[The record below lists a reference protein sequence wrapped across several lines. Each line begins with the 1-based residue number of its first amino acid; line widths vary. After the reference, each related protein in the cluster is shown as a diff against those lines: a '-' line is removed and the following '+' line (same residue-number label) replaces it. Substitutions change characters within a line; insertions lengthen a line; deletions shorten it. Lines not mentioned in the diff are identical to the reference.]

1 MKEAFHRVVSFAG
14 SIGMT
19 VNVAKTEVCSISGL
33 FNVDSICAAFGDAK
47 VIPYSKLELLGSSI
61 GPTDSPDQLSRSVE
75 IRLEQ
80 TFGQSLQGLCSHHR
94 LFLLKHCVGI
104 PRLLYMIRS
113 SPCFFTPEALRN
125 INTSFRQFLT
135 ETLNVQLDDKAWHQA
150 SLPVKAGGLG
160 IRRIEDL
167 ALAAYLSSSSAT
179 EALVLQIAPLPLSL
193 LGFCFQLPLRL
204 GLQQLAMRST
214 HQYSPPPPSS
224 RPGTHHWSP
233 TLSKT
238 FSPE

>member
-1 MKEAFHRVVSFAG
+1 M
-14 SIGMT
+14 
-19 VNVAKTEVCSISGL
+19 
-33 FNVDSICAAFGDAK
+33 
-47 VIPYSKLELLGSSI
+47 ELLGSA
-61 GPTDSPDQLSRSVE
+61 E

-80 TFGQSLQGLCSHHR
+80 IATFSQSLQGLCSHHR

-113 SPCFFTPEALRN
+113 SPCFLTPEALRN
-125 INTSFRQFLT
+125 IDASFRQFLT
-135 ETLNVQLDDKAWHQA
+135 ETLNVQLDDKAWRQA
-150 SLPVKAGGLG
+150 TLPVKAGNLG

-167 ALAAYLSSSSAT
+167 ALPAYLLSSSAA
-179 EALVLQIAPLPLSL
+179 EALILQIAPLPPSL
-193 LGFCFQLPLRL
+193 LGFCFRLPLRL

-238 FSPE
+238 FSPERVTRTLCVCVLVGGGCWMWRMAGSLSIVRLRDPAHRRRDPDCCGPPDRCSDRISSPMC